1 MSLWHLFILVTCW
14 VEPPLDGTR
23 AGEPSHPR
31 IELLGQRVCL
41 PGRLYSPQVLCVR
54 NYRRSFHGSTLIL
67 ITLCCISSHRLKSFF
82 PNNFQDVFLEGE
94 EGEGRL
100 GSRCGGGSVVLSTPG
115 VGFVGCQCGVNDT
128 PWLRLR
134 VAQTL

>member
-1 MSLWHLFILVTCW
+1 MA
-14 VEPPLDGTR
+14 PLQPCNMLGGAPIGWDKGWR
-23 AGEPSHPR
+23 AK
-31 IELLGQRVCL
+31 
-41 PGRLYSPQVLCVR
+41 SPQDRIVGPACVSSGQAVLTSGLLCVR

-67 ITLCCISSHRLKSFF
+67 ITLCCISGHRLKSLF

-100 GSRCGGGSVVLSTPG
+100 GSRCGGGSIVLSTPG

>member
-1 MSLWHLFILVTCW
+1 M
-14 VEPPLDGTR
+14 DGTR

-31 IELLGQRVCL
+31 IELLDQRVCL

-67 ITLCCISSHRLKSFF
+67 ITLCCISGHRLKSFF

-115 VGFVGCQCGVNDT
+115 VGFAGRQCGVT
-128 PWLRLR
+128 PSLG
-134 VAQTL
+134 